1 MSTGVLVGAVSIAI
15 LVALLMIIQRRR
27 ATAEEMKLI
36 DSWGVFGDGL
46 VDEEDADEESSEDEK
61 LDWDNV

>member
-1 MSTGVLVGAVSIAI
+1 MRQVI
-15 LVALLMIIQRRR
+15 VALLLALQRRR

-46 VDEEDADEESSEDEK
+46 VDEEDADEKSSEDEK